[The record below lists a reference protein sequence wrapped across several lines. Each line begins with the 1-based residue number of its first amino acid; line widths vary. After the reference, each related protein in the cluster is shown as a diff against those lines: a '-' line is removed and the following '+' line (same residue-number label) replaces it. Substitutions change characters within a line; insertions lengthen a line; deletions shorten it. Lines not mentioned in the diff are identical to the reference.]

1 MSDTCNSK
9 AALELMMVMEDQL
22 RDKQELFELLKSVFG
37 LDEDKHRSYV
47 QRTKAL
53 ILDGKSH
60 WKAKLTVQS

>member
-1 MSDTCNSK
+1 
-9 AALELMMVMEDQL
+9 MVMEDQL